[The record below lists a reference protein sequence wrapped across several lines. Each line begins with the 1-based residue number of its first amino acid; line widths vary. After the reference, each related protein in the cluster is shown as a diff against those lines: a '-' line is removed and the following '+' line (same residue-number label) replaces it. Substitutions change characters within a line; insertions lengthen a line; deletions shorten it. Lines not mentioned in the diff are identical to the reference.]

1 MDESAY
7 LTKAH
12 PPGDDGAIVVVATML
27 FERKEA
33 MFPGCLM
40 YHRSPPDSPHSLDI
54 VRTKRSAA
62 EMDDPLDPITSKF
75 WVTSLASG
83 ATMGGKKDAVVAGIC
98 ISESPRRTGP
108 AQLALMVSGVATL
121 KLNPPITP
129 DPSPGELLVIDRE
142 PTGPPKYILR
152 ATRFLPPALRYL
164 LHWPPSINS
173 TDVFADVGDDPFGGF
188 VSAVGAVGEVPQF
201 TPPEPGRP
209 KLASAAK
216 YLSFMAGK
224 EVTPDAVYANLE
236 AFDAGEEGIEPY
248 LHPFGAFARVL
259 DTGPDGTVRVLLKGM
274 L

>member
-12 PPGDDGAIVVVATML
+12 PPGDDGAIVVVATMM
-27 FERKEA
+27 FEGKEA

-40 YHRSPPDSPHSLDI
+40 YHWSPPDSPHSLDI
-54 VRTKRSAA
+54 ARTKRSAA

-75 WVTSLASG
+75 WVTSLASD
-83 ATMGGKKDAVVAGIC
+83 ATMGGNPDAVVAGIC

-129 DPSPGELLVIDRE
+129 DPSPGELLVVDRE
-142 PTGPPKYILR
+142 PTEPSKHILR
-152 ATRFLPPALRYL
+152 ATRFLPPGRRYL
-164 LHWPPSINS
+164 LHWPPSIKS
-173 TDVFADVGDDPFGGF
+173 DDVFGSGNDPFEGL
-188 VSAVGAVGEVPQF
+188 VGQLSEVPQF

-209 KLASAAK
+209 NLASAAK

-224 EVTPDAVYANLE
+224 GVTPDAVYTDLLTFE
-236 AFDAGEEGIEPY
+236 DGREGIEPY

>member
-12 PPGDDGAIVVVATML
+12 PPGDDGAIVVVATMM

-75 WVTSLASG
+75 WVTSLASD
-83 ATMGGKKDAVVAGIC
+83 ATMGGKPDAVVAGIC

-142 PTGPPKYILR
+142 PTERLKHILR
-152 ATRFLPPALRYL
+152 ATRFLPPDRRYL
-164 LHWPPSINS
+164 LHWPPNINS
-173 TDVFADVGDDPFGGF
+173 TNVLAGGEGDGPFAPLVT
-188 VSAVGAVGEVPQF
+188 AVGEVPRV
-201 TPPEPGRP
+201 TLAEASRA
-209 KLASAAK
+209 KLVSAAE
-216 YLSFMAGK
+216 YLAFMAGNA
-224 EVTPDAVYANLE
+224 VTPDAVYTDLL
-236 AFDAGEEGIEPY
+236 AFGEGGEGIEPY

-259 DTGPDGTVRVLLKGM
+259 DTGPDATVRVLLKGM

>member
-12 PPGDDGAIVVVATML
+12 PPGDDGAIVVVATMM
-27 FERKEA
+27 FEGKEA

-40 YHRSPPDSPHSLDI
+40 YHQAPPDSPQSLDL

-83 ATMGGKKDAVVAGIC
+83 ATMGGRNNAVVAGIC

-152 ATRFLPPALRYL
+152 VTRFLPPDLRYL
-164 LHWPPSINS
+164 LHWPPSIES
-173 TDVFADVGDDPFGGF
+173 DDVFAGDDGDGPFAPLVTAMGG
-188 VSAVGAVGEVPQF
+188 VPEF
-201 TPPEPGRP
+201 APPKPPRP
-209 KLASAAK
+209 KLASAAR
-216 YLSFMAGK
+216 YLAFMAGNA
-224 EVTPDAVYANLE
+224 VTPDAVYADLL
-236 AFDAGEEGIEPY
+236 AFQTQGEGGIEPY

>member
-27 FERKEA
+27 FEGKEA

-40 YHRSPPDSPHSLDI
+40 YHRAPPDSLRSLDL

-75 WVTSLASG
+75 WVTSLASA

-142 PTGPPKYILR
+142 PTGPPKHILR
-152 ATRFLPPALRYL
+152 ATRFLPTDLRYL
-164 LHWPPSINS
+164 LHWPPSIKS
-173 TDVFADVGDDPFGGF
+173 ADVFVDGDGDDPFGRL
-188 VSAVGAVGEVPQF
+188 VGTVDEVPQF
-201 TPPEPGRP
+201 TPAEPGRT
-209 KLASAAK
+209 KLASAAR
-216 YLSFMAGK
+216 YLSFMAGNA
-224 EVTPDAVYANLE
+224 VTPGAVYANLE
-236 AFDAGEEGIEPY
+236 AFEADGEGIEPY

>member
-12 PPGDDGAIVVVATML
+12 PPGDDGAIVVVATMM
-27 FERKEA
+27 FEGKEA

-40 YHRSPPDSPHSLDI
+40 YHRPPPDSPHSLDF

-75 WVTSLASG
+75 WVTSLASD
-83 ATMGGKKDAVVAGIC
+83 ATMGGNPDAVVAGIC

-129 DPSPGELLVIDRE
+129 DPSPGELLVVDRE
-142 PTGPPKYILR
+142 PTERVKHILR
-152 ATRFLPPALRYL
+152 ATRFLPPDRRYL
-164 LHWPPSINS
+164 LHWPPSIKS
-173 TDVFADVGDDPFGGF
+173 DDVFGSGNDPFEGL
-188 VSAVGAVGEVPQF
+188 VGQLSEVPQF

-209 KLASAAK
+209 
-216 YLSFMAGK
+216 
-224 EVTPDAVYANLE
+224 
-236 AFDAGEEGIEPY
+236 
-248 LHPFGAFARVL
+248 
-259 DTGPDGTVRVLLKGM
+259 
-274 L
+274 

>member
-12 PPGDDGAIVVVATML
+12 PPGDDGAIVVVATMM
-27 FERKEA
+27 FEGKEA

-40 YHRSPPDSPHSLDI
+40 YHRAPPDSPQSLDL

-75 WVTSLASG
+75 WVTSLASR
-83 ATMGGKKDAVVAGIC
+83 ATTGGKPDAVVAGIC

-142 PTGPPKYILR
+142 PTEPRKYILR
-152 ATRFLPPALRYL
+152 ATRFLPPDLRYL
-164 LHWPPSINS
+164 LHWPSSIKS
-173 TDVFADVGDDPFGGF
+173 ADVFVESDGNDPFGRL
-188 VSAVGAVGEVPQF
+188 VDTLDEVPPF
-201 TPPEPGRP
+201 TPAESGRP
-209 KLASAAK
+209 KLVSAAR

-224 EVTPDAVYANLE
+224 GVTPNAVYSDLL
-236 AFDAGEEGIEPY
+236 AFEEDREGIEPY

>member
-27 FERKEA
+27 FEKKEA

-40 YHRSPPDSPHSLDI
+40 YHRSPPDSPHSLDL

-75 WVTSLASG
+75 WVTSLASD
-83 ATMGGKKDAVVAGIC
+83 ATMGGEKDAVVAGIC

-121 KLNPPITP
+121 KLNRPITP

-142 PTGPPKYILR
+142 PTEPRKHILR
-152 ATRFLPPALRYL
+152 ATRFLPPGLRYL

-173 TDVFADVGDDPFGGF
+173 TEVFDRGQGDDPFGRLADT
-188 VSAVGAVGEVPQF
+188 VDEVRQF
-201 TPPEPGRP
+201 TPAEPGRP

-216 YLSFMAGK
+216 YLSFMAGNA
-224 EVTPDAVYANLE
+224 VTPNAVYTDLLTFE
-236 AFDAGEEGIEPY
+236 EGGEGIEPY

>member
-27 FERKEA
+27 FEKKEA

-40 YHRSPPDSPHSLDI
+40 YHRSPPDSPHSLDL

-75 WVTSLASG
+75 WVTSLASD

-142 PTGPPKYILR
+142 PREPRKHILR
-152 ATRFLPPALRYL
+152 ATRFLPPDLRYL
-164 LHWPPSINS
+164 LHWPPSISS
-173 TDVFADVGDDPFGGF
+173 TNVFGSGDNDPFGRL
-188 VSAVGAVGEVPQF
+188 VGQLSNAPEVTSPDV
-201 TPPEPGRP
+201 PRL

-216 YLSFMAGK
+216 YLSFMAGNA
-224 EVTPDAVYANLE
+224 VTPNAVYANLE
-236 AFDAGEEGIEPY
+236 AFGTDGEGIEPY

>member
-12 PPGDDGAIVVVATML
+12 PPGDDGAIVVVATMM
-27 FERKEA
+27 FEGKEA

-40 YHRSPPDSPHSLDI
+40 YHRAPLDSPQSLDL

-75 WVTSLASG
+75 WVTSLASR
-83 ATMGGKKDAVVAGIC
+83 ATMGGRNDAVVAGIC

-129 DPSPGELLVIDRE
+129 DPSPGELLVIDQT
-142 PTGPPKYILR
+142 PTEPPKHILR
-152 ATRFLPPALRYL
+152 ATRFLPPDLRYL
-164 LHWPPSINS
+164 LHWPPNIKSAN
-173 TDVFADVGDDPFGGF
+173 VFAGSGDDPFGRLVAAMDEVPEFTLAELGRTKL
-188 VSAVGAVGEVPQF
+188 VSAA
-201 TPPEPGRP
+201 R
-209 KLASAAK
+209 
-216 YLSFMAGK
+216 YLSFMAGNA
-224 EVTPDAVYANLE
+224 VTPDAVYANLL
-236 AFDAGEEGIEPY
+236 AFDADGEGIEPY